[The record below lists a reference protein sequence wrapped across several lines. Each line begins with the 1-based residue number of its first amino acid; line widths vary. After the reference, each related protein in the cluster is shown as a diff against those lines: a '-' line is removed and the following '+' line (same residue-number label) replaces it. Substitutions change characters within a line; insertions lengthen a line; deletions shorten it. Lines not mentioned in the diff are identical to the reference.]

1 MVLNDQITSTI
12 HYAFITIFLGQSNGE
27 KLHCVSE
34 IWKSLKCEVSDVN
47 QTCGGVTLIV
57 KNQR

>member
-1 MVLNDQITSTI
+1 MALNNQITSI

-27 KLHCVSE
+27 KLHRVSE

>member
-1 MVLNDQITSTI
+1 MALNNQITSI
-12 HYAFITIFLGQSNGE
+12 HYALITIFLGQSNGE

>member
-1 MVLNDQITSTI
+1 MALNNQIASI